1 MLFVP
6 KWRTK
11 CPMCGELVDYKLI
24 MLIMQEL
31 SIIISVTPKNKMKKS
46 SYTFIAD
53 PFDFSYTIEKTSAG
67 NCFNCDKDITI
78 ELPDSDIVRE
88 FSVTRQVIVHLRDS
102 SNRIINLGTTDIPAS
117 VTIIPYLNT
126 ATLNIVCKM
135 LRSPFIP

>member
-1 MLFVP
+1 MRFVP

-11 CPMCGELVDYKLI
+11 CPMYGELVDYKLI
-24 MLIMQEL
+24 ILIMKEL
-31 SIIISVTPKNKMKKS
+31 SIIISVTPIANMKKS

-53 PFDFSYTIEKTSAG
+53 PFDFSYTIEKTNSG

-78 ELPDSDIVRE
+78 ELPDSDIVHE
-88 FSVTRQVIVHLRDS
+88 FSTTRRVIVHLRDS
-102 SNRIINLGTTDIPAS
+102 SNRIINLGTTDIPAL
-117 VTIIPYLNT
+117 VTIVPYLNT